1 MGHKSHDWCFYRT
14 EEEEIGYRDMKE
26 KTGKDG
32 RLDVTSQGTARAIRN
47 WKKQRNSFPCGLQR
61 PYGPA
66 HALSSPPRTIPFV
79 LIPEVGVISMAV
91 LGN

>member
-32 RLDVTSQGTARAIRN
+32 RLDVTSQGQHEPSEIGRN
-47 WKKQRNSFPCGLQR
+47 KGIVSPVVFRDLM
-61 PYGPA
+61 
-66 HALSSPPRTIPFV
+66 ALLMP
-79 LIPEVGVISMAV
+79 
-91 LGN
+91 